1 MNIKAQIRAV
11 IFDVDGT
18 LFDTLPSL
26 SAAANSALVQAGLS
40 AVEAAHMRIALN
52 EGLKPMFRKS
62 IALQTAAVD
71 PAMAIELE
79 NEFLY
84 TYTSQWLPKAPLYA
98 CVQEALMAL
107 KSQGLKLGICTNRD
121 RASTEVLLAQ
131 AGISSMFDTI
141 VGMGDAARPK
151 PAADPLQMV
160 LERMEISAAEAL
172 YVGDSGLDATCAELS
187 QVRFAAHL
195 GGYAEQPGDLRPN
208 VLSFSTYDQLT
219 DWVLSHLTITKEAC
233 NA

>member
-1 MNIKAQIRAV
+1 MNIKVQIRAV

-40 AVEAAHMRIALN
+40 VVEAAHMRIALN

-62 IALQTAAVD
+62 IAMQTAPVD

-79 NEFLY
+79 NEFLN

-98 CVQEALMAL
+98 GVQEALMAL

-121 RASTEVLLAQ
+121 RASTGVLLAQ
-131 AGISSMFDTI
+131 AGISGMFDTI
-141 VGMGDAARPK
+141 VGMGDGARPK
-151 PAADPLQMV
+151 PAADPLQMI
-160 LERMEISAAEAL
+160 LERMEIPAAEAL
-172 YVGDSGLDATCAELS
+172 FVGDSGLDATCAELS

-195 GGYAEQPGDLRPN
+195 GGYAEHPGDLLPN
-208 VLSFSTYDQLT
+208 ALSFSTYDQLR
-219 DWVLSHLTITKEAC
+219 DWVLSHLNITKEAC

>member
-1 MNIKAQIRAV
+1 
-11 IFDVDGT
+11 
-18 LFDTLPSL
+18 
-26 SAAANSALVQAGLS
+26 
-40 AVEAAHMRIALN
+40 
-52 EGLKPMFRKS
+52 
-62 IALQTAAVD
+62 
-71 PAMAIELE
+71 
-79 NEFLY
+79 
-84 TYTSQWLPKAPLYA
+84 
-98 CVQEALMAL
+98 MAL

-131 AGISSMFDTI
+131 AGISSMFDAI

-151 PAADPLQMV
+151 PAADPLEMV

-195 GGYAEQPGDLRPN
+195 GGYAEQSGDLLPN

-219 DWVLSHLTITKEAC
+219 DWVLGHLTITKEAG

>member
-1 MNIKAQIRAV
+1 MNIKEQIRAV

-71 PAMAIELE
+71 PAMATELE
-79 NEFLY
+79 NEFLN
-84 TYTSQWLPKAPLYA
+84 TYMRQWLPKAPLYA
-98 CVQEALMAL
+98 QVKEALMAL
-107 KSQGLKLGICTNRD
+107 KSQGIKLGICTNRD
-121 RASTEVLLAQ
+121 RASTEVLLTQ
-131 AGISSMFDTI
+131 AGITGMFDTI

-160 LERMEISAAEAL
+160 LERMEISAEKAL
-172 YVGDSGLDATCAELS
+172 YVGDSNLDAICAELS

-195 GGYAEQPGDLRPN
+195 GGYAEQPGDLLPN
-208 VLSFSTYDQLT
+208 VLSFSTYDQFT
-219 DWVLSHLTITKEAC
+219 DWVLGQLSITKEAC